1 LGQPTPLRR
10 ELLSSF
16 ALLFAGAVL
25 VAGLGLAAVLPVLG
39 SLAEGVLFVVILIV
53 VDLLVL
59 FVFGGAFLRRR
70 LVGPME
76 RLSEDAQRVA
86 EGDYLHRAE
95 PFESLE
101 LEQVRLSMNAM
112 ADRLVSDQQRLA
124 DNVQSLEE
132 TNQELIRVRDQVVHS
147 ARLASVGTLA
157 AGIAHEVGNPLGAII
172 AYTDVARA
180 RVLRDG
186 GDADL
191 LDSIRGEALRI
202 DRIVRGLLDYARPRG
217 DRAEPQAPA
226 EVLVRV
232 RSLLESQGK
241 LDGVTHHWTADE
253 SAPDVVMQPQQL
265 EQVLVN
271 LVLNAVH
278 ALNGTNEPVL
288 SVGLRVEQGDAFR
301 LPRRRVGDPPGIDY
315 MHRRRISN
323 DDGGRR
329 IDPLFTAEH
338 VAVLEVVDNG
348 PGIPE
353 EDLER
358 IFDPFFTTK
367 QLGEGTGLGL
377 SVCARLVEGMGG
389 RMEATNVAG
398 GGARFTVR
406 LPGAPRGPEV
416 GHERE
421 EPVAQV
427 DEVS

>member
-1 LGQPTPLRR
+1 
-10 ELLSSF
+10 
-16 ALLFAGAVL
+16 VL
-25 VAGLGLAAVLPVLG
+25 VAGLGLAAVLPVLD
-39 SLAEGVLFVVILIV
+39 SLAEGVLFVVILVV

-59 FVFGGAFLRRR
+59 FVFGGALLRSR
-70 LVGPME
+70 LVAPME

-86 EGDYLHRAE
+86 EGDYHHRAD

-101 LEQVRLSMNAM
+101 LEQVRFSMNAM

-124 DNVQSLEE
+124 ENVTSLEE
-132 TNQELIRVRDQVVHS
+132 TNQELIRVRDQVVHA

-172 AYTDVARA
+172 AYVDVARS

-186 GDADL
+186 GDVDL

-217 DRAEPQAPA
+217 GQAEAQSPV

-232 RSLLESQGK
+232 RGLLEGQGK
-241 LDGVTHHWTADE
+241 LDGVEHDWSVDE
-253 SAPDVVMQPQQL
+253 GAPDVVMQPQQL

-271 LVLNAVH
+271 LILNAVQ
-278 ALNGTNEPVL
+278 ALEATTNPVL
-288 SVGLRVEQGDAFR
+288 SVRLSVEQGDAFR

-315 MHRRRISN
+315 MHRRRIAN
-323 DDGGRR
+323 DEGGRK

-338 VAVLEVVDNG
+338 VAVVEVVDNG
-348 PGIPE
+348 PGIAE
-353 EDLER
+353 HDLDR

-389 RMEATNVAG
+389 RIEASNAAG

-406 LPGAPRGPEV
+406 LPGAPRGPEAA
-416 GHERE
+416 GEHEE
-421 EPVAQV
+421 SVAQA